1 MTFKLITNG
10 DSWTFGS
17 EIVDPVLVNKH
28 PDKKHVTEY
37 DFFEENDGYRITKI
51 WPTHLASIMNAD
63 LINLAWPADDNGSI
77 LRRTL
82 SYVTTNFIEKN
93 LPTANILVI
102 IGWSSPER
110 NSFWYDD
117 GKQSHSL
124 RLYPTIPSSVRDV
137 EFKKFWEY
145 YVTNLWNPEDYI
157 RRFIFDAVQ
166 FENFCLRYKIKYLQ
180 FNSFY
185 QTPDRSITQWKD
197 LNIPEEVNKLKP
209 DVSTIYDSTNA
220 QRKHEISNY
229 MPLWNTLNSVNFY
242 NKDQINNTF
251 KGFIDSKF
259 KDPYNKSWHPSPE
272 SHLAWAKELHRY
284 LTVNKII
291 N

>member
-17 EIVDPVLVNKH
+17 EIVDPLLTIKYS
-28 PDKKHVTEY
+28 DKKHVTEY
-37 DFFEENDGYRITKI
+37 DFFEENDSYRIAKI
-51 WPTHLASIMNAD
+51 WPTHLAKIMNAD

-77 LRRTL
+77 LRRTM
-82 SYVTTNFIEKN
+82 SYIATKFIEKN
-93 LPTANILVI
+93 LPTDDILVI

-124 RLYPTIPSSVRDV
+124 RLYPTIPSSVRDN

-166 FENFCLRYKIKYLQ
+166 FENFCIRHNIKYLQ

-185 QTPDRSITQWKD
+185 QTPGKNIHDWVD
-197 LNIPEEVNKLKP
+197 LNIAEEVKKLKP
-209 DVSTIYDSTNA
+209 DVYAIYDSA
-220 QRKHEISNY
+220 ISQRKHEQANY
-229 MPLWNTLNSVNFY
+229 LTLWNTIDPVKFY
-242 NKDQINNTF
+242 NKDQLVNTF
-251 KGFIDSKF
+251 KGFIESTFD
-259 KDPYNKSWHPSPE
+259 DPYNKTWHPSPE
-272 SHLAWAKELHRY
+272 SHLAWASELYRY
-284 LTVNKII
+284 IEDNKII
-291 N
+291 